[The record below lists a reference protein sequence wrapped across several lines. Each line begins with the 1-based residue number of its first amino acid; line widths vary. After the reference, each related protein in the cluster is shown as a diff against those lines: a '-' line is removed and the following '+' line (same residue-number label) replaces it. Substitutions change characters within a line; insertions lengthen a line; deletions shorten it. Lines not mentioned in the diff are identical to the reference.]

1 MTKILA
7 NDGID
12 ANGKKILEDAGFTVI
27 TEKIAQENLLTE
39 LNNFDAILVRSA
51 TKVRKELIDVC
62 PNLKL
67 VGRGGVGMD
76 NIDVEYAKN
85 KGIKVINTPASSSVS
100 VAELVFAHI
109 FSAARLIQITNRV
122 MPTEGNTK
130 FNDLKKV
137 ASNGIELQ
145 GKTMGIF
152 GFGRIGQEV
161 AKMAIGL
168 GMHVLAFDPYV
179 DKVDISLNLPALGQN
194 NSRIKVTINT
204 VSDESVLTHAD
215 FITFHL
221 PFNEGDKPIIDAA
234 KMAKMKRGVGL
245 VNCSRGGVISESDL
259 LAALNSGQVG
269 FAGLDVFEKEPP
281 VNMDILQHD
290 NVSLSPHIGGSTKE
304 AQNRIGIELA
314 EKVIEFFKN

>member
-1 MTKILA
+1 MIKILA

-12 ANGKKILEDAGFTVI
+12 ANGKKILEEAGFIVI
-27 TEKIAQENLLTE
+27 TDKISQENLMTE

-51 TKVRKELIDVC
+51 TKVRKELIDAC

-76 NIDVEYAKN
+76 NIDIEYAKN
-85 KGIKVINTPASSSVS
+85 KGIKIVNTPASSSVS

-122 MPTEGNTK
+122 MPNEGNTK
-130 FNDLKKV
+130 FNDLKKI

-168 GMHVLAFDPYV
+168 GMQVLAFDPYV
-179 DKVDISLNLPALGQN
+179 EKVDLSLNLPALGL

-221 PFNEGDKPIIDAA
+221 PFNEGDKAIVDSE

-245 VNCSRGGVISESDL
+245 VNCSRGGVINEMDL

-281 VNMDILQHD
+281 VNMDILKHY

>member
-1 MTKILA
+1 MIKILA

-12 ANGKKILEDAGFTVI
+12 ANGKKILEAAGYTVV
-27 TEKIAQENLLTE
+27 TEKIAQDKLAAE
-39 LNNFDAILVRSA
+39 LNQYDAVLVRSA
-51 TKVRKELIDVC
+51 TKIRKDIIDAC

-109 FSAARLIQITNRV
+109 FTGSRFLQVTNRV
-122 MPTEGNTK
+122 MPEKGNEE
-130 FNDLKKV
+130 FGNLKKS

-145 GKTMGIF
+145 GKTMGIY

-161 AKMAIGL
+161 AKIAIGL
-168 GMHVLAFDPYV
+168 GMNVLAFDPYV
-179 DKVDISLNLPALGQN
+179 NTIDISLNLPALGQQ
-194 NSRIKVTINT
+194 SRIKVSIHT
-204 VSDESVLTHAD
+204 VSEESVITHSD
-215 FITFHL
+215 FITFHV
-221 PFNEGDKPIIDAA
+221 PFNEGDKAIIDAA
-234 KMAKMKRGVGL
+234 KMSKMKKGVGL
-245 VNCSRGGVISESDL
+245 INCSRGGVIGEKDL
-259 LAALNSGQVG
+259 LAALNSGQVA

-281 VNMDILQHD
+281 VYTDILKHP
-290 NVSLSPHIGGSTKE
+290 NVSLTPHIGGSTVE

-314 EKVIEFFKN
+314 EKVIEFFKK

>member
-1 MTKILA
+1 MIKILA

-27 TEKIAQENLLTE
+27 TDKISQENLMTE

-51 TKVRKELIDVC
+51 TKVRKELIDAC

-76 NIDVEYAKN
+76 NIDIEYAKN
-85 KGIKVINTPASSSVS
+85 KGIKVVNTPASSSVS

-122 MPTEGNTK
+122 MPNEGNIK
-130 FNDLKKV
+130 FNDLKKI

-168 GMHVLAFDPYV
+168 GMQVLAFDPYV
-179 DKVDISLNLPALGQN
+179 EKVDLSLNLPALGL

-221 PFNEGDKPIIDAA
+221 PFNEGDKAIVDSE

-245 VNCSRGGVISESDL
+245 VNCSRGGVINEVDL

-281 VNMDILQHD
+281 VNMDILKHD

>member
-1 MTKILA
+1 MIKILA

-12 ANGKKILEDAGFTVI
+12 ANGKKILEEAGFTVI
-27 TEKIAQENLLTE
+27 TDKIAQENLMTE

-51 TKVRKELIDVC
+51 TKVRKELIDAC

-76 NIDVEYAKN
+76 NIDIEYAKN
-85 KGIKVINTPASSSVS
+85 KGIKIVNTPASSSVS

-122 MPTEGNTK
+122 MPNEGNTK

-168 GMHVLAFDPYV
+168 GMQVLAFDPYV
-179 DKVDISLNLPALGQN
+179 EKVDLSLNLPALGL

-221 PFNEGDKPIIDAA
+221 PFNEGDKAIVDAE

-245 VNCSRGGVISESDL
+245 VNCSRGGVISEVDL

-281 VNMDILQHD
+281 VNMDILKHD

>member
-1 MTKILA
+1 MIKILA

-12 ANGKKILEDAGFTVI
+12 ANGKKILEEAGFTVI
-27 TEKIAQENLLTE
+27 TDKISQENLLTE

-51 TKVRKELIDVC
+51 TKVRKELIDAC

-76 NIDVEYAKN
+76 NIDIEYVKN
-85 KGIKVINTPASSSVS
+85 KGIKVVNTPASSSVS

-122 MPTEGNTK
+122 MPNEGNTK
-130 FNDLKKV
+130 FNDLKKI

-168 GMHVLAFDPYV
+168 GMQVLAFDPYV
-179 DKVDISLNLPALGQN
+179 EKVDLSLNLPALGLN
-194 NSRIKVTINT
+194 TRIKVTINT

-221 PFNEGDKPIIDAA
+221 PFSEGDKAIVDAE

-245 VNCSRGGVISESDL
+245 VNCSRGGVISEVDL
-259 LAALNSGQVG
+259 LAALNSGHVG
-269 FAGLDVFEKEPP
+269 FAGLDVFEKEPTP
-281 VNMDILQHD
+281 EIHILMHPKI
-290 NVSLSPHIGGSTKE
+290 SLTPHIGAATEE
-304 AQNRIGIELA
+304 AQDRIGTELA
-314 EKVIEFFKN
+314 EQIISLLKNN